1 MKKRPKY
8 KTGQYSLEYAVVV
21 VCIITALIAMQTYIS
36 RGMQGRMRE
45 SADSIGEQYAVGNT
59 DSDIRTNYD
68 YDTNI
73 AVRTTEANGITN
85 TATSSNFTENQ
96 ILRTTER
103 IN

>member
-1 MKKRPKY
+1 
-8 KTGQYSLEYAVVV
+8 VVV

-59 DSDIRTNYD
+59 DSDIRTTYD

-73 AVRTTEANGITN
+73 AVRSTEANGITN
-85 TATSSNFTENQ
+85 TIANTGFSENQ
-96 ILRTTER
+96 ILKSTER